1 MVVSEIDPSLKYSPL
16 VQQLAD
22 SRRTEGIAL
31 PKSNLGINEV
41 DAATEQAQKASFTDS
56 LKTFITDVDNQQ
68 KEATELSEAFIKG
81 EGVDL
86 HDVMISAE
94 KAKTTFTLMLE
105 LRNKFLDVY
114 KETLR
119 MQV

>member
-1 MVVSEIDPSLKYSPL
+1 MVISELDPSRMYQPL
-16 VQQLAD
+16 VQQ
-22 SRRTEGIAL
+22 RTDGMD
-31 PKSNLGINEV
+31 V
-41 DAATEQAQKASFTDS
+41 ATRDVSFVES
-56 LKTFITDVDNQQ
+56 LQTFIKDVDLSQ
-68 KEATELSEAFIKG
+68 KESTEMTEKMIKG
-81 EGVDL
+81 EPVEL

-105 LRNKFLDVY
+105 LRNKFLDLY